1 MDDAQ
6 VLAAAASR
14 YEAFRVLL
22 PKVLDDLKASIDARD
37 VKLSFEIRAD
47 LAAAAADA
55 RRGLWSGASRKSDR
69 KTAREVLI
77 RLQPLRQPAPLTKV
91 TPWSSPCYS
100 WTTRS
105 LRSTIRAS
113 SAMTSAVGDLT
124 AAVRAISASCPSKM
138 STSAARAG

>member
-37 VKLSFEIRAD
+37 VKLSFEIRAN

-55 RRGLWSGASRKSDR
+55 
-69 KTAREVLI
+69 TARLVVGG
-77 RLQPLRQPAPLTKV
+77 QPEAE
-91 TPWSSPCYS
+91 S
-100 WTTRS
+100 
-105 LRSTIRAS
+105 
-113 SAMTSAVGDLT
+113 
-124 AAVRAISASCPSKM
+124 
-138 STSAARAG
+138 